1 MSAKFLIFSAFV
13 FGLATCQT
21 QQTINLDGSDQIKL
35 KIVFQPEQQQ
45 SSSSCATG
53 NCGQQQQTQ
62 VQASPC
68 STGNCGGQ
76 TQQVQ
81 QSSPCASGNCGQ
93 QTQQVQVSPCSTGN
107 CGQQVQQASP
117 CSTGNCGQQVQASP
131 CSTGNCPSYDSTTT
145 TTQAPITIPIQS
157 SNVKVIRIPSYS
169 SGCSSSGCNFFR
181 PRCPGCAR
189 RRFFYPPPPPP
200 RFFSPRFFSSSLS
213 SSGSIGI
220 PDTVFANGRA
230 YNAPL
235 RVPTS
240 YQDGNPVF
248 SSSG

>member
-62 VQASPC
+62 VQA
-68 STGNCGGQ
+68 
-76 TQQVQ
+76 
-81 QSSPCASGNCGQ
+81 SPCASGNCGQ

-157 SNVKVIRIPSYS
+157 SNVKVIRIPKPAFQFLYIS
-169 SGCSSSGCNFFR
+169 SDVCLSN
-181 PRCPGCAR
+181 
-189 RRFFYPPPPPP
+189 
-200 RFFSPRFFSSSLS
+200 LS
-213 SSGSIGI
+213 SRLTLTPRHNWTLTASGY
-220 PDTVFANGRA
+220 A
-230 YNAPL
+230 
-235 RVPTS
+235 TS
-240 YQDGNPVF
+240 
-248 SSSG
+248 